1 MMETDIQEIQLACF
15 RLGDANFAADIM
27 RIKEILK
34 PQHLTKLPRTPS
46 FVEGVINLRGTVIPV
61 MDLRKRF
68 ELPERAPLEESRLLV
83 VTVSRQLVGLVV
95 DDVTEVVTVQAH
107 DIKPPPHVAEGI
119 STEYLI
125 GVCLVRDSLIMLL
138 NLDTI
143 LNSRE
148 TSALAGF
155 SRASGATPAR

>member
-1 MMETDIQEIQLACF
+1 MKETDIQEVQLACF

-34 PQHLTKLPRTPS
+34 PQRLTKLPRTPD

-61 MDLRKRF
+61 IDLRKRF
-68 ELPERAPLEESRLLV
+68 ELPGRAPLEESRLLV
-83 VTVSRQLVGLVV
+83 VAVYRQLVGLVV
-95 DDVTEVVTVQAH
+95 DDVTEVVTVHAN
-107 DIKPPPHVAEGI
+107 DIKPPPHVADGI
-119 STEYLI
+119 STEYLV

-143 LNSRE
+143 LTSRE
-148 TSALAGF
+148 TSVLAGF
-155 SRASGATPAR
+155 SRVSGVAPAR

>member
-1 MMETDIQEIQLACF
+1 METDNQEIQLACF

-34 PQHLTKLPRTPS
+34 PQRLTKLPRTPA

-61 MDLRKRF
+61 LDLRKRF
-68 ELPERAPLEESRLLV
+68 ELPDRAPLEESRLLV
-83 VTVSRQLVGLVV
+83 VALSRQLVGLVV
-95 DDVTEVVTVQAH
+95 DDVTEVVTVTAH
-107 DIKPPPHVAEGI
+107 DIKPPPNVAEVIG
-119 STEYLI
+119 TEYLI

-143 LNSRE
+143 LTSRE
-148 TSALAGF
+148 TSALAGV
-155 SRASGATPAR
+155 SLAPGAPPVR